1 MFPAEG
7 NNWTP
12 SVAAGES
19 GSVAVAWDG
28 YAAGNYDV
36 YLRRYSAGEWQPV
49 QVVAGTERFEA
60 APTVA
65 VDPQDRI
72 WVAWHE
78 SGTEWGKD
86 TGRLV
91 QRKGTELR
99 ESRWLGLAC
108 VDGERLLTTAHP
120 LGDRLD
126 AAREWELPHLQIDSD
141 GHPWLLV
148 RNVTKRGPAGR
159 PRYFPMWEV
168 HVTRYDGSRWS
179 DLVRVRQSSGRNDM
193 SPATALDADGRVWGI
208 WATDKRSA
216 KSALPQYGRVMVSPL
231 GSSPGRKT
239 LALQPWSPAAVGSVD
254 RIHPDEAEQVERIR
268 SYRVEAGGK
277 TYFIY
282 RGDTHRHTDISLDGG
297 GDGGLLDAYRY
308 ARDAAAMDF
317 LGTSDHNHEVA
328 EPYAWW
334 RTQKFA
340 DLFQLEDNFTAF
352 YAYERSVQFP
362 NGHRNVLFTQ
372 RGNNILEVLTA
383 ERMGLD
389 GAERLFGYLRRTGGT
404 SIPHTIATGA
414 GTDWRDSDPE
424 VETLL
429 EIYQGMRDTY
439 EHPGSPRPKTLEPTP
454 TLQEDSSPSRRD
466 GTAWSALEKGLKLGF
481 IASSDHLSTHI
492 SYACL
497 IAERLTREGLMEA
510 IRARRAYGA
519 TDNIVL
525 DVRFVGSGGE
535 HLMGEI
541 FASSQPVRIQATILG
556 TGIIKRVDLIK
567 DNRVLYSVEPG
578 QTTFRLDFADGDAAD
593 SGESYYYIRVL
604 QEDGEIAWGSPAW
617 VTYEM

>member
-1 MFPAEG
+1 M
-7 NNWTP
+7 
-12 SVAAGES
+12 
-19 GSVAVAWDG
+19 
-28 YAAGNYDV
+28 
-36 YLRRYSAGEWQPV
+36 
-49 QVVAGTERFEA
+49 
-60 APTVA
+60 
-65 VDPQDRI
+65 
-72 WVAWHE
+72 
-78 SGTEWGKD
+78 
-86 TGRLV
+86 V

-108 VDGERLLTTAHP
+108 VDGDRLLTTENP

-362 NGHRNVLFTQ
+362 NGHRNVLFTE

-383 ERMGLD
+383 ERLGLD
-389 GAERLFGYLRRTGGT
+389 GAERLFGYLRRAGGV

-454 TLQEDSSPSRRD
+454 TLQENNSPSRRD

-541 FASSQPVRIQATILG
+541 FTSSQPVRIQATILG